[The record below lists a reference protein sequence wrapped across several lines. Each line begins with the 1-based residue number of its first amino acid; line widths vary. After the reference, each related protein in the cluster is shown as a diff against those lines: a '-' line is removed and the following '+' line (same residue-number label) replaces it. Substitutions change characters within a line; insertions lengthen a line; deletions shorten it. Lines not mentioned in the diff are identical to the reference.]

1 MLFKDLDEMKPKN
14 IILITIDALRADH
27 LGCYGYERDTTPNI
41 DRLAKEGILFKKAIA
56 NAPFTTASITALQTS
71 TYPLIPERD
80 YVDLSK
86 RLTLAEFLNKA
97 GFFTVG
103 VHSNPWFSV
112 YNYGKGFS
120 KFVDPMGVTNIQKGF
135 FDKTKK
141 QLVDYIGKDSL
152 THRIIKKVY
161 SSLKRNLRRNMIIY
175 PYAKAEE
182 INDTVISYLKGSLE
196 GFYFWIHYM
205 DVHEP
210 YIPEKFYF
218 SQEIDNEEIKKL
230 MTKRE
235 QNPSD
240 ISSEERKIIIDLY
253 DDGIKYVDDKISE
266 LLENMKDLCDLNKTV
281 LIITSDHGEAL
292 GERGYYGHCGGNKP
306 ITLFDEMLHVPL
318 IIWSGSKEILS
329 DISNDLNGREFEE
342 EIGLVDIAPLILDIL
357 GIDNPKTF
365 MGESPLKSKPFKK
378 PVISQGIQCA
388 DPNQIEYL
396 KEGKAIHSY
405 RTNRYKLIYREG
417 RTELYDLKEEPMEL
431 RDISMEQKEV
441 AEKLKGELLNTLKSL
456 TGGKRETEKNK
467 IKKRIA
473 ELSTQNKI

>member
-1 MLFKDLDEMKPKN
+1 MQFKGLDEMKPKN

-56 NAPFTTASITALQTS
+56 NAPYTTASITALQTS
-71 TYPLIPERD
+71 TYPLIPERN

-86 RLTLAEFLNKA
+86 RRTLAEFLNKA

-120 KFVDPMGVTNIQKGF
+120 KFVDPMGVTNIQKGV
-135 FDKTKK
+135 FDKIKK
-141 QLVDYIGKDSL
+141 QLIDYIDKDSL
-152 THRIIKKVY
+152 TYRIIKKVY
-161 SSLKRNLRRNMIIY
+161 SSTLRRNKIIP

-182 INDTVISYLKGSLE
+182 INNTVISYLKDSLD
-196 GFYFWIHYM
+196 GFYLWIHYM

-240 ISSEERKIIIDLY
+240 ISPEERKIIIDLY
-253 DDGIKYVDDKISE
+253 DNGIRYVDDKISE
-266 LLENMKDLCDLNKTV
+266 LLETIENLCDLNKTV

-318 IIWSGSKEILS
+318 IIWSGSKGILS

-365 MGESPLKSKPFKK
+365 MGESPLKLKPFKK

-396 KEGKAIHSY
+396 KEGIKIQSY
-405 RTNRYKLIYREG
+405 RTNHYKLIYREG
-417 RTELYDLKEEPMEL
+417 HMELYNLKEDPMEL
-431 RDISMEQKEV
+431 RDISIEQKEV
-441 AEKLKGELLNTLKSL
+441 AEKLKEELLNTLKSL
-456 TGGKRETEKNK
+456 KARKRETEKTK
-467 IKKRIA
+467 IEKRIT
-473 ELSTQNKI
+473 ELRTQSKI

>member
-1 MLFKDLDEMKPKN
+1 MQFKDLDEMKPKN

-41 DRLAKEGILFKKAIA
+41 DRLAKEGIFFKKAID
-56 NAPFTTASITALQTS
+56 APYTTASITALQTS

-80 YVDLSK
+80 YTDLSK

-103 VHSNPWFSV
+103 VHSNPWFSI

-141 QLVDYIGKDSL
+141 QLSDYIGKDSL
-152 THRIIKKVY
+152 TYRIIKKVY
-161 SSLKRNLRRNMIIY
+161 SSLKRNKIIY

-182 INDTVISYLKGSLE
+182 INSTVISYLKGSLDR
-196 GFYFWIHYM
+196 FYLWIHYM

-218 SQEIDNEEIKKL
+218 GQEIDNEEIKKL
-230 MTKRE
+230 MGKRG

-240 ISSEERKIIIDLY
+240 ISPEERKIIIDLY
-253 DDGIKYVDDKISE
+253 DNGIRYVDDKISG
-266 LLENMKDLCDLNKTV
+266 LLETIENLCDLNKTV

-306 ITLFDEMLHVPL
+306 VTLFDEMLHVPL

-329 DISNDLNGREFEE
+329 DISNDLNNREFEE
-342 EIGLVDIAPLILDIL
+342 EIGLIDIAPLILDIL
-357 GIDNPKTF
+357 GIDKPKTF
-365 MGESPLKSKPFKK
+365 MGESPLKLKPFKK

-388 DPNQIEYL
+388 DPNQVEYL
-396 KEGKAIHSY
+396 KNGIAIHSY

-417 RTELYDLKEEPMEL
+417 RMELYDLKEGPKEL

-441 AEKLKGELLNTLKSL
+441 AEKLKEELLSTLKSL
-456 TGGKRETEKNK
+456 KARKRETEKTK
-467 IKKRIA
+467 IEKRIT
-473 ELSTQNKI
+473 ELRTQSKI